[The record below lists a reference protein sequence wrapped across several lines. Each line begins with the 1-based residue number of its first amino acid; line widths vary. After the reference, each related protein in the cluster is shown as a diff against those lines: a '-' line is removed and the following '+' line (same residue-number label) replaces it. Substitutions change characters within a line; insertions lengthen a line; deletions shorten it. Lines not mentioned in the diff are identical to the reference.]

1 MNRSALLSAC
11 LAVSVLACSE
21 RPSGATVDAGAP
33 PVQAAP
39 EVPDSGAPEP
49 EAVDAGLEDAGAQAG
64 APASPDAGSAACSAG
79 TLSAKTLIPIPP
91 PPPLVEG
98 MRRRIIAA
106 AVACD
111 YAALAKLA
119 DANGKGLRFS
129 FGDGKDPAAAWR
141 KAEQEGEPVLA
152 RMVQVLNLSPAKQGD
167 LYFWPAV
174 HVTGAE
180 KDWQAVVG
188 VYPEKQLRA
197 MKEGGTGYLGLRVGI
212 SAKGDW
218 QLAVSGD

>member
-11 LAVSVLACSE
+11 LAASVLACSE
-21 RPSGATVDAGAP
+21 RPSGATVDAGAL

-39 EVPDSGAPEP
+39 EVPDAGAPEP
-49 EAVDAGLEDAGAQAG
+49 EAVDAGVQDAGALAG
-64 APASPDAGSAACSAG
+64 APAVPDAGAGTCSAAR
-79 TLSAKTLIPIPP
+79 LSAKTQSPIPP

-119 DANGKGLRFS
+119 DENGKGLRFS
-129 FGDGKDPAAAWR
+129 FGDGREPAASWR
-141 KAEQEGEPVLA
+141 KAEQDGEPVLA
-152 RMVQVLNLSPAKQGD
+152 RMVQVLDLSPAKQGN

-180 KDWQAVVG
+180 KDWKAVVG
-188 VYPEKQLRA
+188 VYPEKQLQA